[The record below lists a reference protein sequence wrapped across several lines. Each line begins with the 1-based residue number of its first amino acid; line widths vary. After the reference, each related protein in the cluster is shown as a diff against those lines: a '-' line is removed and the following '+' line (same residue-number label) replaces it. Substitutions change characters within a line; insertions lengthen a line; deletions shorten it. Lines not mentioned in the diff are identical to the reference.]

1 MATLEQALTEALEPP
16 DSYWGPITDLVQQG
30 WAQVYGRHRDSDL
43 LNISNFE
50 SMLEHYNE
58 NYEVNDDFRV
68 EGSSHWLVGWSD
80 CLLVR
85 ALQCDCEDWEDAD
98 FYAESGVQADTRW
111 RCRTCATLATVR
123 QIFIDA
129 LDFQKRMDDYPVLDE
144 EDWCRREHEEFMEY
158 IEQEVGTEYAEACA
172 RYLFDIHSY
181 SCVEDIDWKVLEA
194 WKEENVSSE

>member
-80 CLLVR
+80 CLMVR

-98 FYAESGVQADTRW
+98 ISFDPLPEPAGWYCASCDKYAE
-111 RCRTCATLATVR
+111 VR
-123 QIFIDA
+123 QIFKDA
-129 LDFQKRMDDYPVLDE
+129 LDFQERMDEYPVLDE
-144 EDWCRREHEEFMEY
+144 EDWSRREHEEFMEY

-172 RYLFDIHSY
+172 RYLFDEYSY
-181 SCVEDIDWKVLEA
+181 SCVEEIDWKVLEA